1 MNTLKTLVLMG
12 CLTALIVAAGGV
24 LGGRDGIAIAFVL
37 AVCTNIFSYWFS
49 APMAL
54 RMSNAQPVSRQQV
67 PQLYDIVERIAK
79 NANIP
84 VPSIY
89 VIPTN
94 SPNAFAT
101 GRDPEHSSIAVTEG
115 IMRLL
120 NWNELEGVLAH
131 ELAHVKNRDVLI
143 TTIAAVLASA
153 ITTIAHFGFYIGS
166 YSDDRRQGSNPI
178 FVLLMA
184 ILAPIAAS
192 LINLAI
198 SRSREFEADA
208 SGAELCG
215 HPLELANALA
225 KIEQTARAIP
235 FQEANPALSSLFIIQ
250 PDPQSW
256 FVKLFSTH
264 PPTTERIARLRERA
278 AKAGRA

>member
-1 MNTLKTLVLMG
+1 MNTIKTLLLMG
-12 CLTALIVAAGGV
+12 CLTALIVAVGGV
-24 LGGRDGIAIAFVL
+24 LDGRDGVMLAFFF
-37 AVCTNIFSYWFS
+37 AVCTNVFSYWFS
-49 APMAL
+49 APIAL
-54 RMSNAQPVSRQQV
+54 KMSNAQPVSRQQI
-67 PQLYDIVERIAK
+67 PELYDIVERIARS
-79 NANIP
+79 ARIP

-89 VIPTN
+89 VIPTD

-120 NWNELEGVLAH
+120 DWNELEGVLAH
-131 ELAHVKNRDVLI
+131 ELAHVRNRDVLL
-143 TTIAAVLASA
+143 TTIAAVLASV
-153 ITTIAHFGFYIGS
+153 ITTVAHYGFYMGG
-166 YSDDRRQGSNPI
+166 YSDDRREGANPI
-178 FVLLMA
+178 SVLLMA
-184 ILAPIAAS
+184 ILAPIAAT

-225 KIEQTARAIP
+225 KIDQTARAIP
-235 FQEANPALSSLFIIQ
+235 LRDANPALSSLYIIP

-256 FVKLFSTH
+256 FVNLMSTH
-264 PPTTERIARLRERA
+264 PPTMERIARLKEMA
-278 AKAGRA
+278 ARTGRA